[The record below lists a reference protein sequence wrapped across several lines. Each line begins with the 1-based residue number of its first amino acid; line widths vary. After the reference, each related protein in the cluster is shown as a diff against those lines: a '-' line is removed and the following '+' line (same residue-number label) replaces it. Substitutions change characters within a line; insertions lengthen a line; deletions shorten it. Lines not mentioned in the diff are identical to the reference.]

1 MLDLPQQM
9 DSLRSYNNNIN
20 NNVNQGSSN
29 SNTTHIDTFPVQLD
43 KVQNL
48 KSVTF
53 GERNLITS
61 CCIHTTSNKLSE
73 DSDDDDVDDYNVNGA
88 RPQKRGILF
97 QRTKTNLEEDRMLQE
112 KTRNPARKHVFF
124 CIDFIEE
131 GDIKRFKINNENV
144 VKISKAGRNEATIEL
159 NTLPIYVK
167 NISDWSL
174 PNQDYENYK
183 WEMYDCKSFLSD
195 YFNDSHYGSGINKNN
210 LFLNI
215 TIASDSSLDWI
226 GCSSS
231 GT

>member
-1 MLDLPQQM
+1 M
-9 DSLRSYNNNIN
+9 
-20 NNVNQGSSN
+20 
-29 SNTTHIDTFPVQLD
+29 
-43 KVQNL
+43 
-48 KSVTF
+48 
-53 GERNLITS
+53 
-61 CCIHTTSNKLSE
+61 
-73 DSDDDDVDDYNVNGA
+73 
-88 RPQKRGILF
+88 
-97 QRTKTNLEEDRMLQE
+97 
-112 KTRNPARKHVFF
+112 
-124 CIDFIEE
+124 
-131 GDIKRFKINNENV
+131 
-144 VKISKAGRNEATIEL
+144 
-159 NTLPIYVK
+159 PIYVK